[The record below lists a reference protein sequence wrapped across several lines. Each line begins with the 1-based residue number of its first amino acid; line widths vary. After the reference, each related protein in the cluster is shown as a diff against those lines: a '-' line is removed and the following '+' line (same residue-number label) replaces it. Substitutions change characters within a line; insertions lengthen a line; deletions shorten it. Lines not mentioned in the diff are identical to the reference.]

1 MRYGIFS
8 DVHANL
14 EALEVVQEW
23 LLTQKCD
30 SYIFLGDAVGYGA
43 NPNEVCER
51 IRPMVDVA
59 IIGNHD
65 AAACGR
71 IDFSEYY
78 DAARQALQWS
88 ADQLSPENKAWLYG
102 LPFKSRHG
110 DVEFSHGS
118 PVHPEA
124 FDYLFAPEQVEA
136 MGPAIVDLAAV
147 TFIGHSHLTIS
158 FYVDDMGRATPL
170 VASEIDC
177 NVKAKTIV
185 TVGSVG
191 QPRDRDPRAS
201 CGIYDT
207 ETKRFTFQRM
217 QYDVYKARQKILDA
231 GLAPVFGERLLVGM

>member
-8 DVHANL
+8 DVHGNL
-14 EALEVVQEW
+14 EALDVALTW
-23 LLTQKCD
+23 LLAQECD
-30 SYIFLGDAVGYGA
+30 AYVFLGDAVGYGA
-43 NPNEVCER
+43 NPNEVCDR
-51 IRPMVDVA
+51 IRPIADVA

-78 DAARQALQWS
+78 DAAKQALQWS
-88 ADQLSPENKAWLYG
+88 AEKLTPENRAWLAG
-102 LPFKSRHG
+102 LPFKVRHG
-110 DVEFSHGS
+110 DLEFSHGS

-136 MGPAIVDLAAV
+136 LGGQLSELAHV

-158 FYVDDMGRATPL
+158 FYVDDSAMVTP
-170 VASEIDC
+170 VIADAIDC
-177 NVKAKTIV
+177 TGPQKTII

-191 QPRDRDPRAS
+191 QPRDRDPRAC
-201 CGIYDT
+201 CGVYDT
-207 ETKRFTFQRM
+207 ETKVFTFQRM
-217 QYDVYKARQKILDA
+217 SYDVLAARKKIIDA